1 MLNIKIF
8 VKILT
13 KHFVKIL
20 NIKILKYLIFS
31 QNTKHENINLAP
43 HPQL

>member
-20 NIKILKYLIFS
+20 NIKILKYIKILNF
-31 QNTKHENINLAP
+31 K
-43 HPQL
+43 